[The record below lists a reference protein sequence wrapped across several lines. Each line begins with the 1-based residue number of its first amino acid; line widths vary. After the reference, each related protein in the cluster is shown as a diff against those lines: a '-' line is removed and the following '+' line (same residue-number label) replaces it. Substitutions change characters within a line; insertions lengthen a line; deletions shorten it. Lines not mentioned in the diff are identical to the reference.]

1 MSFSYTFFSQNYN
14 SLNKQNYYFPPT
26 SKIRE
31 TKYVQGKEK
40 EKNDLINVQSYN
52 IPSRDVTGHISRI
65 LIGSIQ
71 IYGFRNY
78 KVKLK

>member
-1 MSFSYTFFSQNYN
+1 MY
-14 SLNKQNYYFPPT
+14 
-26 SKIRE
+26 
-31 TKYVQGKEK
+31 K